1 MSLARDICF
10 IFWGA
15 VGRAVGNFSPGA
27 PYCTSS
33 LLESFI
39 SGSGDICHPLC
50 ILFFSSH
57 IIFRFCS
64 GLPFAWRC
72 GRSHKKLQVVPYEQY
87 VRVQYSA
94 DDILVVISRIYSGPS
109 FL

>member
-50 ILFFSSH
+50 TRGSDKIREHWGSD
-57 IIFRFCS
+57 
-64 GLPFAWRC
+64 WRQA
-72 GRSHKKLQVVPYEQY
+72 R
-87 VRVQYSA
+87 
-94 DDILVVISRIYSGPS
+94 
-109 FL
+109 